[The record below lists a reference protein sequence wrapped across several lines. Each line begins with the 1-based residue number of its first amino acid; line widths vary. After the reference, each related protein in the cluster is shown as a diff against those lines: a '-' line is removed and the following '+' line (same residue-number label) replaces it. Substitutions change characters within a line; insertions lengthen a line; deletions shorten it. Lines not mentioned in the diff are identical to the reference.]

1 MLKDL
6 LLPEIKE
13 LIEAKNWRMLKEML
27 SDWPEPDIADLLESM
42 EQSDMVILFRLLNKE
57 LAAEIFS
64 EFEPEIQQLLIEQ
77 LGNEKIK
84 QILTELSP
92 DDRTELFE
100 DLPGKITQQLLKL
113 LPSEDR
119 KETLQLLGY
128 PEDSVGRLMTPD
140 YVTIQ
145 SGWSIEKALNHI
157 RKYGKDA
164 ETINVVYVTDENEKL
179 IDDIPLRRLIL
190 AEPQATVESIMDRT
204 KIAIQ
209 AYQDQENA
217 AKMIQHYNLTALP
230 VIDPDGVLLGIVTV
244 DDIIDVIEEEVTE
257 DLYKSASV
265 VPLELSYQ
273 ATSIWGLYHRRVA
286 WLSLLAVAAFLSSS
300 VIAAFEHT
308 IATIVSLA
316 FFIPVLIGSGG
327 NTGSQSATI
336 ITRALAIGE
345 LTPRKWF
352 AVIQKELFV
361 GLMLGVSLGLILYL
375 WGTLWQG
382 GPQIGI
388 VVGSAM
394 VGVILFANLLGG
406 LLPLLLTKLR
416 LDPAVVSSPL
426 ISTITDATGL
436 LIYFSIARVIL
447 KI

>member
-13 LIEAKNWRMLKEML
+13 LIEAKNWRILKEIL

-64 EFEPEIQQLLIEQ
+64 EFEPEIQHLLIEQ

-84 QILTELSP
+84 QIITELSP
-92 DDRTELFE
+92 DDRTDLFE

-113 LPSEDR
+113 LAPEDR

-140 YVTIQ
+140 YITIQ
-145 SGWSIEKALNHI
+145 SRWTIEQALNHI
-157 RKYGKDA
+157 RKYGRDA
-164 ETINVVYVTDENEKL
+164 ETINVVYVTDDNEVL

-190 AEPQATVESIMDRT
+190 AEPLAEVETIMDYN
-204 KIAIQ
+204 KIAIE
-209 AYQDQENA
+209 AYQDQEHA
-217 AKMIQHYNLTALP
+217 ARMIQHYNLTALP
-230 VIDPDGVLLGIVTV
+230 VIDHDGILLGIVTV

-257 DLYKSASV
+257 DVYKGAGV

-273 ATSIWGLYHRRVA
+273 ATSIWGLFYRRVT
-286 WLSLLAVAAFLSSS
+286 WLSLLAVAGFLSSS
-300 VIAAFEHT
+300 VIANFEQT
-308 IATIVSLA
+308 IATIVTLA
-316 FFIPVLIGSGG
+316 FFIPVLIDSGG

-336 ITRALAIGE
+336 ITRALAVGE
-345 LTPRKWF
+345 ITPRKWVN
-352 AVIQKELFV
+352 VIRKELFV
-361 GLMLGVSLGLILYL
+361 GLMLGVTLGLILFL
-375 WGTLWQG
+375 WGTFWKG
-382 GPQIGI
+382 GQEVGIIIGL
-388 VVGSAM
+388 AM
-394 VGVILFANLLGG
+394 IAITLFANLLGG
-406 LLPLLLTKLR
+406 LLPLFLTKLK
-416 LDPAVVSSPL
+416 LDPAVISSPV
-426 ISTITDATGL
+426 ITTITDATGL
-436 LIYFSIARVIL
+436 LIYFTIARLVL

>member
-13 LIEAKNWRMLKEML
+13 LIEARDWRTLKDVL
-27 SDWPEPDIADLLESM
+27 TDWPEPDIADLLESM

-84 QILTELSP
+84 QIITELSP
-92 DDRTELFE
+92 DDRTDLFE

-113 LPSEDR
+113 LAPEDR

-140 YVTIQ
+140 YITIQ
-145 SGWSIEKALNHI
+145 SRWTIEQALNHI
-157 RKYGKDA
+157 RKYGRDA
-164 ETINVVYVTDENEKL
+164 ETINVVYVTDDNEVL

-190 AEPQATVESIMDRT
+190 AEPLAEIETIMDYN
-204 KIAIQ
+204 KIAIE
-209 AYQDQENA
+209 AYQDQEHA
-217 AKMIQHYNLTALP
+217 ARMIQHYNLTALP
-230 VIDPDGVLLGIVTV
+230 VIDHDGVLLGIVTV

-257 DLYKSASV
+257 DVYKSASV

-273 ATSIWGLYHRRVA
+273 ATSVWGLYHRRVG
-286 WLSLLAVAAFLSSS
+286 WLSLLAVAAFFSSS

-308 IATIVSLA
+308 IAVIVSLA

-336 ITRALAIGE
+336 IIRALAVGE

-352 AVIQKELFV
+352 TVIRKELFV
-361 GLMLGVSLGLILYL
+361 GLMLGISLGLILYF
-375 WGTLWQG
+375 WGTFWQG
-382 GPQIGI
+382 GHQIGI
-388 VVGSAM
+388 VVGVAM
-394 VGVILFANLLGG
+394 IGVILFANLLGG
-406 LLPLLLTKLR
+406 LLPLLLIKLR

-436 LIYFSIARVIL
+436 FIYFTIARLVL